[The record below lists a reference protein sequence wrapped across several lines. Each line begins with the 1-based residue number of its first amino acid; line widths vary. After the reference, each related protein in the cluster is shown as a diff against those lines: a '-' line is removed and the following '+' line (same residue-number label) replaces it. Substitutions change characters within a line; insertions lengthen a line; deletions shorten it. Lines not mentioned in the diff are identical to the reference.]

1 MTQVLALADDLTG
14 ALEVGAKFAGEGI
27 ASVITTDAS
36 LECTAPVL
44 VIDTE
49 TRHLA
54 PELAAAQVTR
64 VLQQAHKPGVRL
76 IYKKTDSTLRGNIAA
91 ELEALAGFYGGRVV
105 YAAGYPAMGR
115 TVTDGRLYVNGV
127 LLEQTG
133 FAQDPLNPITDSR
146 VPAGIFCDVEEDVA
160 AAARRILQAEPPSLA
175 AGTGALAGELAQ
187 RMEIQRGGKPPL
199 PRIRSCLIM
208 NGSLHDASARQIEHL
223 GDDADWTADW
233 TIVQWTPQA
242 GRSPMDIA
250 DENGRGIR
258 DAIKRASFDAV
269 LVCGGDTAYGMLK
282 AVGFPPIRPLGEV
295 VTGVPISKVAV
306 GGRDVYLITKAG
318 GFGEIDIL
326 TQIRKKLH
334 G

>member
-14 ALEVGAKFAGEGI
+14 ALEVGAKFAAEGI

-49 TRHLA
+49 TRHLP
-54 PELAAAQVTR
+54 PELAAAHVTR
-64 VLQQAHKPGVRL
+64 VLEQAHKPGVRL

-91 ELEALAGFYGGRVV
+91 ELEALAAFYGTRVV
-105 YAAGYPAMGR
+105 YAPAYPAMGR

-127 LLEQTG
+127 LLEQTS

-160 AAARRILQAEPPSLA
+160 EAARRILQAEPPSLA

-199 PRIRSCLIM
+199 PRIRSCLIL
-208 NGSLHDASARQIEHL
+208 NGSLHDASARQLEHL
-223 GDDADWTADW
+223 AGDEDWT
-233 TIVQWTPQA
+233 VMQWTPQT
-242 GRSPMDIA
+242 GRSPMEIA

-258 DAIKRASFDAV
+258 DALKSTSFDAV
-269 LVCGGDTAYGMLK
+269 LVCGGDTVYGMLK
-282 AVGFPPIRPLGEV
+282 AVGFPPIRPMGEV
-295 VTGVPISKVAV
+295 VTGVAISRVAID
-306 GGRDVYLITKAG
+306 GRDIYLITKAG

>member
-14 ALEVGAKFAGEGI
+14 ALEVGAKFAAEGI

-49 TRHLA
+49 TRHLP
-54 PELAAAQVTR
+54 PELAAAQITR
-64 VLQQAHKPGVRL
+64 VLEQAHKRGVRL

-91 ELEALAGFYGGRVV
+91 ELEALGAFYGTRVV
-105 YAAGYPAMGR
+105 YAPAYPAMGR

-127 LLEQTG
+127 PLEQTS

-160 AAARRILQAEPPSLA
+160 KAARRILQAAPPSLA

-187 RMEIQRGGKPPL
+187 RMEIQRGGKPSL

-208 NGSLHDASARQIEHL
+208 NGSLHDASARQLEHL
-223 GDDADWTADW
+223 AGDEDWS
-233 TIVQWTPQA
+233 VMQWTPQT
-242 GRSPMDIA
+242 GQSPMEIA

-258 DAIKRASFDAV
+258 DALKSASFDAV
-269 LVCGGDTAYGMLK
+269 LVCGGDTVYGMLK
-282 AVGFPPIRPLGEV
+282 AVGFPPIRPMGEV
-295 VTGVPISKVAV
+295 VTGVAISRVAID
-306 GGRDVYLITKAG
+306 GRDIYLITKAG